1 MMKSLCAL
9 LVGAGVM
16 VAVMADPLVGDAAA
30 GQAKAAMCAACHGA
44 DGNSLAPTFPRLAGQ
59 GARYIDK
66 QLHDF
71 KAGRRQNAIMNG
83 MAAGLSDQDIA
94 NVAAYFSSQKTG
106 VGFTKPEYLKQGER
120 LWRGGNVAAGV
131 QACASCHG
139 PSGKGMPEAGFPR
152 LAGQQ
157 ADYVVA
163 QLRAFRAAGRGDL
176 DAPAYRRNDST
187 RPNDPGPMEL
197 MASRLSDTDILA
209 VASFV
214 QGLH

>member
-1 MMKSLCAL
+1 MIKSILA
-9 LVGAGVM
+9 VVM
-16 VAVMADPLVGDAAA
+16 VAGLAPVAMSAPLVGDATA

-59 GARYIDK
+59 GERYIVK
-66 QLHDF
+66 QLSDF

-83 MAAGLSDQDIA
+83 MAAGLTDQDMA

-106 VGFTKPEYLKQGER
+106 VGYTKPELLDRGQR
-120 LWRGGNVAAGV
+120 LWRGGNIAAGV

-139 PSGKGMPEAGFPR
+139 PSGKGMPAAGFPR

-157 ADYVVA
+157 SDYVVA
-163 QLRAFRAAGRGDL
+163 QLTAFRAAGRKDL
-176 DAPAYRRNDST
+176 NAPAYRRNDSDH
-187 RPNDPGPMEL
+187 PGDPGPMQTL
-197 MASRLSDTDILA
+197 ASRLSDEDIQALA
-209 VASFV
+209 GFV